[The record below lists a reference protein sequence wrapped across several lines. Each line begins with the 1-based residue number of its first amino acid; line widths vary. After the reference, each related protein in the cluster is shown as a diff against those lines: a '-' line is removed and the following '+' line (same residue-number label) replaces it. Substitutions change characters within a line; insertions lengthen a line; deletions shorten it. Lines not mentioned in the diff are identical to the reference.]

1 MAIFGIRIKKRRQ
14 KALGGFHAEYL
25 NKRDHASKKK
35 IGFFRSLGSAAS
47 LILGGAMFYIAL
59 HYIPAYLGLQKIVA
73 FSKLDNSASRL
84 AKDNPSSILSA
95 YIDPFRLKRTYLR
108 QGQSI
113 QVQYALPEGAEL
125 KILVNQCK
133 AAFIVEIFKCNV
145 ISQETSFVKNDRVGT
160 LKFKFQ
166 DAGFYVFDEI
176 ITQTKTPHES
186 FRVVWSR
193 T

>member
-25 NKRDHASKKK
+25 NKRDHSSKKK
-35 IGFFRSLGSAAS
+35 IGFFRSVGSAIS

-59 HYIPAYLGLQKIVA
+59 HYVPAYLGLQKIIA
-73 FSKLDNSASRL
+73 FSKLDTSASRL
-84 AKDNPSSILSA
+84 AKDGPSSLLSA

-113 QVQYALPEGAEL
+113 QVQYALPDDAEL
-125 KILVNQCK
+125 EILVNQCK
-133 AAFIVEIFKCNV
+133 AAFIVEIFKCDV
-145 ISQETSFVKNDRVGT
+145 ISQETSFVKNDKVGT

-166 DAGFYVFDEI
+166 DAGFYVFDEV